1 MNLQE
6 ISNKIKSK
14 SRLWILAIIIFFSSI
29 FGVAYVDNY
38 FDIAKNLD
46 IFSTLYKELNIQY
59 VDDTDPGKLMKTAID
74 AMLKSLDPYT
84 VYYPESDIED
94 YRFMTTGQYGGIGT
108 LIRKKD
114 DFIEITEPYEGYP
127 AEKAGLLAGDL
138 ILAIDGKSI
147 EGKSTNEVSKFL
159 KGQAGTKLVL
169 QVKRAEKTF
178 DVELSR
184 EEIKVKDVPYYG
196 NIEDDIGYIKLN
208 SFTSSASKELIAALK
223 ELKSENELKGV
234 IVDLRGNGGGLLNE
248 AVNIVNAFVDR
259 GQSVVEVKGKLKD
272 FNRTHKA
279 LNAPVDL
286 EIPIAIIIDGGSA
299 SASEIVSGAIQDL
312 DRGVV
317 IGEKSFG
324 KGLVQQTKPLSYNST
339 LKVTVAKYYIPSG
352 RCIQKLDYSHKN
364 ERGLATEV
372 PDSLMTIFYT
382 KNGREVKDGG
392 GIYPDIEIEP
402 KELSN
407 IAQSLYVKNHIFD
420 FATLY
425 KTSHDSITNA
435 RDFSL
440 TANEYQDFIAFL
452 DGKDYDYT
460 TQSEKLLKE
469 WEKVATNERYFTD
482 LKEEFESFKAK
493 VKHNKENDLN
503 TFKDEIIELLENEIV
518 SRYYYQSGRLENN
531 LKNDANIKK
540 AIEVLRNQEE
550 YQKIL
555 SGKAGVNA
563 SKK

>member
-114 DFIEITEPYEGYP
+114 EFIEITEPYEGYP